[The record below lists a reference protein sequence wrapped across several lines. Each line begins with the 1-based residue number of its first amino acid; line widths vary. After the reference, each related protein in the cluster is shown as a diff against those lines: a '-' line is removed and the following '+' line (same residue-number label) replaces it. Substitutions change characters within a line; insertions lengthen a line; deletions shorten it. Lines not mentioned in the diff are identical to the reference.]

1 MECSALSNDSKA
13 NPKLLR
19 KSAPPPDAEAA
30 LRFVELFKKAVK
42 GRHPSTHVD
51 EKLASE
57 DSP

>member
-1 MECSALSNDSKA
+1 MSNDSKA

-42 GRHPSTHVD
+42 GTHPSTHVD